1 VKNVIFSHN
10 GRGVPVKTDDSV
22 LNVLLAQ
29 HIPVPMACKG
39 RGMCATCHV
48 YIEKGAQSLSPKSKK
63 EIRTLGLLTG
73 CDSTSRLACQARVVS
88 DGVVVRLPVGLYVE
102 ETVDLEAL
110 IGRRTE
116 VPLLHPVTGSVVLPG
131 GKIMTR
137 TLLEK
142 LRADAST
149 DLSQALAKSTEV

>member
-1 VKNVIFSHN
+1 
-10 GRGVPVKTDDSV
+10 
-22 LNVLLAQ
+22 
-29 HIPVPMACKG
+29 
-39 RGMCATCHV
+39 
-48 YIEKGAQSLSPKSKK
+48 
-63 EIRTLGLLTG
+63 
-73 CDSTSRLACQARVVS
+73 VVS

-116 VPLLHPVTGSVVLPG
+116 VPLLHPVTGAVVLPG